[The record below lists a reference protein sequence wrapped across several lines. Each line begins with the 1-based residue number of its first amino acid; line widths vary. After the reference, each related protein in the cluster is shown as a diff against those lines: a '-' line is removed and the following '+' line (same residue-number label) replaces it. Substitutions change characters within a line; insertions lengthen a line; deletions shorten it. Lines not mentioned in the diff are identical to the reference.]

1 MDFRQIE
8 DDNDLSVAFI
18 RATWN
23 FVCNGISSKEQ
34 TYNVYLKIISGG
46 IKMGHFLRS
55 LNSHMFE
62 MSNMWVSDE
71 ILQ

>member
-1 MDFRQIE
+1 MCDFRQTE
-8 DDNDLSVAFI
+8 DDIKDSL
-18 RATWN
+18 N
-23 FVCNGISSKEQ
+23 FVYNDISSKEQ